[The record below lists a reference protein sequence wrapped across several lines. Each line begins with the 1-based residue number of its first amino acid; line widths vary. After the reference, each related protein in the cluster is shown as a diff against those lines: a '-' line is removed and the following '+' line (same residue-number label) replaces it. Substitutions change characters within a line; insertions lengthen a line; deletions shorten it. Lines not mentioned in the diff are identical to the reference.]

1 MSISVDKEKAT
12 KLAKYLSDIAMKSE
26 LEALAVVTRE
36 GVRLAFK
43 TVGGK
48 EVDPDLMSAISAA
61 MLHVG
66 ESAVD
71 KMGFNELWE
80 VIITGEKGYMVLSGA
95 GRLVL
100 IGSGSTMRSIGNT
113 VSIFR
118 KYASL
123 IAELFPLEN

>member
-1 MSISVDKEKAT
+1 MSVGLDKEKAS
-12 KLAKYLSDIAMKSE
+12 KLASYLSNIAMKSE

-36 GVRLAFK
+36 GTRLAFK
-43 TVGGK
+43 TVGNK

-66 ESAVD
+66 ESAVE

-100 IGSGSTMRSIGNT
+100 IGSGSIMKSIGNT
-113 VSIFR
+113 VSLFR
-118 KYASL
+118 KYARL
-123 IAELFPLEN
+123 IAELFPIEE

>member
-1 MSISVDKEKAT
+1 MAVRIDKEKAQ

-36 GVRLAFK
+36 GTRLAFK
-43 TVGGK
+43 IVGEK
-48 EVDPDLMSAISAA
+48 KVDPDLMSAISAA
-61 MLHVG
+61 ILHVG

-71 KMGFNELWE
+71 KMGFKPLWE

-100 IGSGSTMRSIGNT
+100 IGSGSTMRDIGNT
-113 VSIFR
+113 VAVFR
-118 KYASL
+118 KYGSL
-123 IAELFPLEN
+123 IAELFPLKN